1 MENESHMRWR
11 FLPRLDRDI
20 FRQLAMEE
28 TQARLAAQNQH
39 ANTIRFW
46 KSHKSVV
53 MGRLQCVH
61 KEANIEYCR
70 GHNISIARRFTG
82 GGTVYHDE
90 GNLNFS
96 LCMLHKD
103 SAVPKR
109 LMEVYNKFIGLIASS
124 LNKIKIPVRYDENRN
139 CLRINE
145 KKVTGTAG
153 WIKQGVSFVHGT
165 LLLTSDLEEMKKALT
180 PVAGQQEYLRD
191 FTRVRCKESNRDT
204 VTNVSD
210 EIERC
215 PSMES
220 IIQAIIQGIEEMTNE
235 TVEEMEFTREEV
247 DTAQSLYDTRYRNVE
262 WNIGTPKE

>member
-1 MENESHMRWR
+1 MKWHL
-11 FLPRLDRDI
+11 LPRLDRDI

-28 TQARLAAQNQH
+28 TQARLAAQNKL

-46 KSHKSVV
+46 TSHKSVV

-61 KEANIEYCR
+61 KEVNIEYCR
-70 GHNISIARRFTG
+70 EHDISIARRFTG

-96 LCMLHKD
+96 LSMLQKD
-103 SAVPKR
+103 STAPKT
-109 LMEVYNKFIGLIASS
+109 LVEVYNKFIGLVASS

-139 CLRINE
+139 CLRINK

-153 WIKQGVSFVHGT
+153 WIKQGVSFIHGT
-165 LLLTSDLEEMKKALT
+165 LLLSSDLEEMKKALA

-191 FTRVRCKESNRDT
+191 FTRVRCKESNRDI

-210 EIERC
+210 EIEQC
-215 PSMES
+215 PSVES
-220 IIQAIIQGIEEMTNE
+220 IIRAVIQGIEEMTKE
-235 TVEEMEFTREEV
+235 TIEERKFTREEV
-247 DTAQSLYDTRYRNVE
+247 DTAQSLYDTRYRKVE
-262 WNIGTPKE
+262 WNMGTPKE